1 MQYTYK
7 GVAGEGPLKMQGIFA
22 GGARVV
28 VVVVLTMVVV
38 RMGVDGG

>member
-7 GVAGEGPLKMQGIFA
+7 GVAGEGPLKMQDIFA
-22 GGARVV
+22 GGARV

-38 RMGVDGG
+38 RMRVGC

>member
-7 GVAGEGPLKMQGIFA
+7 GVAGEGPLKMQDIFA

-28 VVVVLTMVVV
+28 VVVVVSTMVVV
-38 RMGVDGG
+38 RMRGC

>member
-7 GVAGEGPLKMQGIFA
+7 GVAGEGPLKMQDIFA

-28 VVVVLTMVVV
+28 VVVVA
-38 RMGVDGG
+38 